1 RGREEDRGERTRRRR
16 AGADWQRGHQ
26 FGPRRVARPPAS
38 TVRGG
43 PPVWWPPRPLRRGTS
58 QELPALPTGAG
69 AAPAARFLA
78 PLVARPQHGEVAKY
92 AIVDNDRFRLLR
104 RLLPGPYTVVLPA
117 TRLVPRTALTRQRA
131 VGVRVPDAPVAT
143 ALVHGLGR
151 PLATTS
157 AALADDEPLVQA
169 TDIQEQLGHG
179 LDLILDGGM
188 TLNEP

>member
-58 QELPALPTGAG
+58 QELPALPTGGG

-78 PLVARPQHGEVAKY
+78 PLVARPQHGAVA
-92 AIVDNDRFRLLR
+92 R
-104 RLLPGPYTVVLPA
+104 RAPIQPIDPVLPQS
-117 TRLVPRTALTRQRA
+117 RHDVPAG
-131 VGVRVPDAPVAT
+131 VGV
-143 ALVHGLGR
+143 
-151 PLATTS
+151 
-157 AALADDEPLVQA
+157 
-169 TDIQEQLGHG
+169 
-179 LDLILDGGM
+179 DG
-188 TLNEP
+188 